1 MTDNEVGD
9 RVHNFFSQDNLSQ
22 GQHHSQVV
30 DGSWQ
35 VLGNNLWAGSQGHV
49 GLPSSNPKNYNLQ
62 QSAEIERGHSSH
74 SLPVSHGLNLTQSV
88 LRPGF
93 ANRQSQSQQP
103 NLNGYMHGRQILR
116 TRQNETN
123 FLGVD
128 TESDCHNMTSR
139 GLPTYKSQQ
148 GNGPGNYTTSI
159 RLDSSESPV
168 SFDFFGGQQQV
179 SGQQTG
185 MLQSLPR
192 QQSEFSEMQLQQQ
205 VMLRK
210 MQELQRQQ
218 QIQQLEARQ
227 QSSINQ
233 ITTITRQASGS
244 HSPAQING
252 TPISTIT
259 EASNYS
265 WASEPTAGNTNWLQ
279 RATPAIQGSSNG
291 FGFSPDHGQALNL
304 MNLVPQQVDQSLYGI
319 PISNTRSGSHLYSHV
334 PMDKPSMQQITM
346 YNNSFPGNQH
356 TGFQDHVSPQE
367 RSFVYREGFQ
377 GENMFGHA
385 SVQGLNGGMNLENI
399 QQVNASQVN
408 APLQEFHE
416 KQERPY
422 SSDTLQEKTMM
433 EVSSSQNAVA
443 LDPTEEK
450 ILFGDDNIWDAF
462 GSSIDTEAG
471 GFNPSNGTGFLNGV
485 PSLQSGSWSA
495 LMQSAVAETSSND
508 IGLREEWNGL
518 SSQNTDVRAGNH
530 QFSTYENN
538 SKQETDIADYNLLIA
553 SRLSSGSVPLSHDTN
568 INKSYQGVSGAQQP
582 GQKHSYK
589 QGERPE
595 MDSTR
600 RPIQQTLE
608 EGSKWLSRGPLQ
620 NLPAERNQIYGDA
633 ANSPS
638 VSSYSSGQPPDK
650 PNVRGVCESIS
661 ASGDAMMKIHGSENK
676 SLCLYSEDQKKMTC
690 EGTSHCGYIGKA
702 DSGPNSIFG
711 SDHVKSPIGSSHVNR
726 EDYSFNSLAAIPNSS
741 SGRASEDTTQLF
753 SNSHQLNYW
762 KHADSSMKGKGSEN
776 SGKSQNQLNKG
787 KGPQVLESSM
797 SSFGNDVV
805 NRREL
810 MDCDRKENSSDSH
823 DTNFAQQTTSGGLK
837 ENLWSHGSDS
847 QNLPGGKQ
855 KLPSQAGRKTPGPRK
870 FQYHPMGNLDEDVEP
885 SYGVHG
891 TFSQAMS
898 QQIPRASYSHNQG
911 YFGQSR
917 FFGQFSKSS
926 TEVEKGHSLDLQE
939 NEKGHDDSP
948 AQGTHPAFS
957 PYVSA
962 PFDRSV
968 GIPAP
973 NKAPQPSQNILELL
987 HKVDQPKACANYDG
1001 SVGRL
1006 LQNNSSASQGF
1017 NLQLAPPSQWQPVQN
1032 RALASQG
1039 SAQLLNSFNSSLTSP
1054 EIRDK
1059 GHTWLASTAQ
1069 VQSLPSS
1076 HETSQ
1081 GEFKIN
1087 NIGVPGQIGNEA
1099 SQYSMQGNFSSALT
1113 SDFPNSRSQLQN
1125 QQMIVSSRKLTTN
1138 QSLNISTDW
1147 QASHL
1152 QQTDYST
1159 SRDAT
1164 GQSTPASLPDHDRP
1178 VSSADTSQPT
1188 VNNHFRERV
1197 SGAPIAVG
1205 QPIPSSQHFIASGP
1219 SQHGAFPKMLPNAWT
1234 NAPGQQQ
1241 SLAAQPHKFHP
1252 SIFSSS
1258 QLNDNVVSTSPTKQD
1273 QVDQHGEKRGN
1284 DPSDLDMNS
1293 IHSQGFVCGEGPPA
1307 KECLRQMVS
1316 SENIDLAKNTRASQ
1330 VKESVVKNLSE
1341 ASPLNPGT
1349 TQRDIEAF
1357 GRSLKPSSLLHQN
1370 YSLLHQMQA
1379 MKSTEIDPSNRG
1391 LKRSKRTDSGMD
1403 CQMAPKTEQSSEHNV
1418 MVGDSLIHSSAVL
1431 SGDCKML
1438 SFSGPMDNRETNSSS
1453 QLGNATHQDV
1463 LAFGRNE
1470 SENYSHGNN
1479 NTSFRVEHSQISP
1492 QMAPSWFN
1500 QFGTFKN
1507 GQMLSMYDAQ
1517 KCATVKTV
1525 EQLHT
1530 IGKSSD
1536 SLCAHSSLEQ
1546 VNAAADSNQVLNMW
1560 KRSTPTSVAI
1570 EHFSSP
1576 QSLALDVAGQHL
1588 VVART
1593 KKRKSATSEL
1603 LPWHKEVTQGSRS
1616 LLTISMAEVNWARA
1630 ANRVI
1635 DKLEDEAEVI
1645 ENGAPMRRHKRRLI
1659 LTTQLMQQLFR
1670 PPPLAVLSTDAS
1682 SNNETVAYLVSKLA
1696 LRDACSVFPGSGR
1709 DSSVPFD
1716 STNLLSDE
1724 HKTSRRT
1731 DDHHISEVMEDF
1743 IGRARNL
1750 EKDFIRLD
1758 KRTSVADLK
1767 IECQDLEKFSVIN
1780 RFARFHARGQA
1791 EAAETS
1797 SSSDA
1802 TPNAQRQLPQR
1813 YVTALPVP
1821 RNLPDRV
1828 QCLSL

>member
-1 MTDNEVGD
+1 
-9 RVHNFFSQDNLSQ
+9 
-22 GQHHSQVV
+22 
-30 DGSWQ
+30 
-35 VLGNNLWAGSQGHV
+35 
-49 GLPSSNPKNYNLQ
+49 
-62 QSAEIERGHSSH
+62 
-74 SLPVSHGLNLTQSV
+74 
-88 LRPGF
+88 
-93 ANRQSQSQQP
+93 
-103 NLNGYMHGRQILR
+103 
-116 TRQNETN
+116 
-123 FLGVD
+123 
-128 TESDCHNMTSR
+128 
-139 GLPTYKSQQ
+139 
-148 GNGPGNYTTSI
+148 
-159 RLDSSESPV
+159 
-168 SFDFFGGQQQV
+168 
-179 SGQQTG
+179 
-185 MLQSLPR
+185 
-192 QQSEFSEMQLQQQ
+192 
-205 VMLRK
+205 
-210 MQELQRQQ
+210 
-218 QIQQLEARQ
+218 
-227 QSSINQ
+227 
-233 ITTITRQASGS
+233 
-244 HSPAQING
+244 
-252 TPISTIT
+252 
-259 EASNYS
+259 
-265 WASEPTAGNTNWLQ
+265 
-279 RATPAIQGSSNG
+279 
-291 FGFSPDHGQALNL
+291 
-304 MNLVPQQVDQSLYGI
+304 
-319 PISNTRSGSHLYSHV
+319 
-334 PMDKPSMQQITM
+334 
-346 YNNSFPGNQH
+346 
-356 TGFQDHVSPQE
+356 
-367 RSFVYREGFQ
+367 
-377 GENMFGHA
+377 
-385 SVQGLNGGMNLENI
+385 
-399 QQVNASQVN
+399 
-408 APLQEFHE
+408 
-416 KQERPY
+416 
-422 SSDTLQEKTMM
+422 
-433 EVSSSQNAVA
+433 
-443 LDPTEEK
+443 
-450 ILFGDDNIWDAF
+450 
-462 GSSIDTEAG
+462 
-471 GFNPSNGTGFLNGV
+471 
-485 PSLQSGSWSA
+485 
-495 LMQSAVAETSSND
+495 
-508 IGLREEWNGL
+508 
-518 SSQNTDVRAGNH
+518 
-530 QFSTYENN
+530 
-538 SKQETDIADYNLLIA
+538 
-553 SRLSSGSVPLSHDTN
+553 
-568 INKSYQGVSGAQQP
+568 
-582 GQKHSYK
+582 
-589 QGERPE
+589 
-595 MDSTR
+595 
-600 RPIQQTLE
+600 
-608 EGSKWLSRGPLQ
+608 
-620 NLPAERNQIYGDA
+620 
-633 ANSPS
+633 
-638 VSSYSSGQPPDK
+638 
-650 PNVRGVCESIS
+650 
-661 ASGDAMMKIHGSENK
+661 
-676 SLCLYSEDQKKMTC
+676 
-690 EGTSHCGYIGKA
+690 
-702 DSGPNSIFG
+702 
-711 SDHVKSPIGSSHVNR
+711 
-726 EDYSFNSLAAIPNSS
+726 
-741 SGRASEDTTQLF
+741 
-753 SNSHQLNYW
+753 
-762 KHADSSMKGKGSEN
+762 
-776 SGKSQNQLNKG
+776 
-787 KGPQVLESSM
+787 
-797 SSFGNDVV
+797 
-805 NRREL
+805 
-810 MDCDRKENSSDSH
+810 
-823 DTNFAQQTTSGGLK
+823 
-837 ENLWSHGSDS
+837 
-847 QNLPGGKQ
+847 
-855 KLPSQAGRKTPGPRK
+855 
-870 FQYHPMGNLDEDVEP
+870 
-885 SYGVHG
+885 
-891 TFSQAMS
+891 
-898 QQIPRASYSHNQG
+898 
-911 YFGQSR
+911 
-917 FFGQFSKSS
+917 
-926 TEVEKGHSLDLQE
+926 
-939 NEKGHDDSP
+939 
-948 AQGTHPAFS
+948 
-957 PYVSA
+957 
-962 PFDRSV
+962 
-968 GIPAP
+968 
-973 NKAPQPSQNILELL
+973 
-987 HKVDQPKACANYDG
+987 
-1001 SVGRL
+1001 
-1006 LQNNSSASQGF
+1006 
-1017 NLQLAPPSQWQPVQN
+1017 
-1032 RALASQG
+1032 
-1039 SAQLLNSFNSSLTSP
+1039 
-1054 EIRDK
+1054 
-1059 GHTWLASTAQ
+1059 
-1069 VQSLPSS
+1069 
-1076 HETSQ
+1076 
-1081 GEFKIN
+1081 
-1087 NIGVPGQIGNEA
+1087 
-1099 SQYSMQGNFSSALT
+1099 MQGNFSSALT

>member
-35 VLGNNLWAGSQGHV
+35 VLGNNLWAGSQRHV
-49 GLPSSNPKNYNLQ
+49 GLLSSNSKNYNLQ
-62 QSAEIERGHSSH
+62 QSADIERGHSNH
-74 SLPVSHGLNLTQSV
+74 SFPVSHDLNLTQSV
-88 LRPGF
+88 LRPEL
-93 ANRQSQSQQP
+93 ANSRSQSQQP
-103 NLNGYMHGRQILR
+103 NLNGYMHERQILQ

-139 GLPTYKSQQ
+139 GLPTHKSQQ
-148 GNGPGNYTTSI
+148 GNGPGNYATSI
-159 RLDSSESPV
+159 RSDLSESPV
-168 SFDFFGGQQQV
+168 SFDFFGDQQQV
-179 SGQQTG
+179 SCQQTG
-185 MLQSLPR
+185 MLQSFPR
-192 QQSEFSEMQLQQQ
+192 QHSGFSEMQLQQQ

-210 MQELQRQQ
+210 MQELKRQQ

-227 QSSINQ
+227 QSSMNQ
-233 ITTITRQASGS
+233 IATITRQASGS
-244 HSPAQING
+244 HSPALINS
-252 TPISTIT
+252 TPISSIT

-265 WASEPTAGNTNWLQ
+265 CASEPTAGNTNWLQ

-291 FGFSPDHGQALNL
+291 FKFSPEHGQAQNL
-304 MNLVPQQVDQSLYGI
+304 MSLVPQQVDQSLYGI
-319 PISNTRSGSHLYSHV
+319 PISNTRGGSHLYSHV
-334 PMDKPSMQQITM
+334 PMDKSSMQQITM

-356 TGFQDHVSPQE
+356 TGFQDQVSPQDG
-367 RSFVYREGFQ
+367 SFVYREGFL

-385 SVQGLNGGMNLENI
+385 PVQGLNGGMNLENLH
-399 QQVNASQVN
+399 QVNASLVN

-416 KQERPY
+416 KQERPC
-422 SSDTLQEKTMM
+422 SSDTLQEKTVMQ
-433 EVSSSQNAVA
+433 VSSSQNAVA

-462 GSSIDTEAG
+462 GSSIDAEAG
-471 GFNPSNGTGFLNGV
+471 GFNPSNGTGFLNRI

-495 LMQSAVAETSSND
+495 LMQSAVAETSSNN
-508 IGLREEWNGL
+508 IGLREEWSGL

-530 QFSTYENN
+530 QFSTYETN
-538 SKQETDIADYNLLIA
+538 SKQETEMADYNLQIA
-553 SRLSSGSVPLSHDTN
+553 SGLSSGSVPLSHDAN
-568 INKSYQGVSGAQQP
+568 INKSYQGVSGPQQP
-582 GQKHSYK
+582 GQTHSYM
-589 QGERPE
+589 QGESP
-595 MDSTR
+595 DR
-600 RPIQQTLE
+600 RSIQKTSK
-608 EGSKWLSRGPLQ
+608 EGSKWLSRVPLQ
-620 NLPAERNQIYGDA
+620 KPAEWNQNYGNA
-633 ANSPS
+633 AHPPS

-650 PNVRGVCESIS
+650 PNVRGVCESRS
-661 ASGDAMMKIHGSENK
+661 ASGDATMKIHGNENK
-676 SLCLYSEDQKKMTC
+676 SPRLYNEDQKKMTC
-690 EGTSHCGYIGKA
+690 EGTSHGGHIGKA

-711 SDHVKSPIGSSHVNR
+711 SDHVKSAIVSSHVNR
-726 EDYSFNSLAAIPNSS
+726 EDYSFNSLAAIPNST

-787 KGPQVLESSM
+787 KSPQVLESSM
-797 SSFGNDVV
+797 TSFGNDVV

-810 MDCDRKENSSDSH
+810 MNCDRKENSSDSH
-823 DTNFAQQTTSGGLK
+823 DTNSAQHPTSGGLK
-837 ENLWSHGSDS
+837 ENLWSDGSDS

-855 KLPSQAGRKTPGPRK
+855 KSSSQAGRKTPGPRK

-885 SYGVHG
+885 SYGVKHG

-898 QQIPRASYSHNQG
+898 QQIPRASYDHNQG

-917 FFGQFSKSS
+917 FFGLFSKTS

-939 NEKGHDDSP
+939 NKKGHDESP
-948 AQGTHPAFS
+948 SQGTHPAFS
-957 PYVSA
+957 PNVSA
-962 PFDRSV
+962 PFDRSL
-968 GIPAP
+968 GKYAP
-973 NKAPQPSQNILELL
+973 NKAPQSSQNMLELL
-987 HKVDQPKACANYDG
+987 HKVDQPKECANYDG
-1001 SVGRL
+1001 SVGQL
-1006 LQNNSSASQGF
+1006 LQNKSSASQGC

-1081 GEFKIN
+1081 GEFKFN
-1087 NIGVPGQIGNEA
+1087 KIGVPGQTGNEA
-1099 SQYSMQGNFSSALT
+1099 SQYSIQ
-1113 SDFPNSRSQLQN
+1113 DFPNSRSQLQN
-1125 QQMIVSSRKLTTN
+1125 QQMIISSGKLPTN
-1138 QSLNISTDW
+1138 QSMNISSDR

-1159 SRDAT
+1159 CGDAT
-1164 GQSTPASLPDHDRP
+1164 GQSTPALLPDHDRP

-1188 VNNHFRERV
+1188 VTNHFHERV
-1197 SGAPIAVG
+1197 SGTPISVRRA
-1205 QPIPSSQHFIASGP
+1205 IPSSQHFIASGP
-1219 SQHGAFPKMLPNAWT
+1219 SQHGAFPKTLPNAWT
-1234 NAPGQQQ
+1234 NVPGQQH
-1241 SLAAQPHKFHP
+1241 SFANQPHKSHP
-1252 SIFSSS
+1252 SIFSSIQS
-1258 QLNDNVVSTSPTKQD
+1258 NDNVVSTSPTKQD
-1273 QVDQHGEKRGN
+1273 QVDQNGEKRWN
-1284 DPSDLDMNS
+1284 DPSDLDTNS
-1293 IHSQGFVCGEGPPA
+1293 MHSQGFVRGEGQPA
-1307 KECLRQMVS
+1307 KECHRQMVS
-1316 SENIDLAKNTRASQ
+1316 SENIDLAKNTTASQ
-1330 VKESVVKNLSE
+1330 VKESVKNLSE
-1341 ASPLNPGT
+1341 ASPLNPASS
-1349 TQRDIEAF
+1349 QRDIDAF

-1370 YSLLHQMQA
+1370 FSLLQQMQA

-1391 LKRSKRTDSGMD
+1391 LKRSKGADSDLD
-1403 CQMAPKTEQSSEHNV
+1403 CQMAPKTGQSSEHNV

-1431 SGDCKML
+1431 SGDSKML
-1438 SFSGPMDNRETNSSS
+1438 SFSGPMDNNRETNSSS
-1453 QLGNATHQDV
+1453 QLGM
-1463 LAFGRNE
+1463 
-1470 SENYSHGNN
+1470 S
-1479 NTSFRVEHSQISP
+1479 SFRVEHSQISP

-1500 QFGTFKN
+1500 QFGTFQN
-1507 GQMLSMYDAQ
+1507 GQILSMYDAQ

-1546 VNAAADSNQVLNMW
+1546 VSAAADSNQVLNIW
-1560 KRSTPTSVAI
+1560 QKSTPTSVAI

-1588 VVART
+1588 VVARP

-1603 LPWHKEVTQGSRS
+1603 LPWHKEVMQGSRS

-1645 ENGAPMRRHKRRLI
+1645 EDGPPMCRPKRRLI
-1659 LTTQLMQQLFR
+1659 FTTQLMQQLFS

-1682 SNNETVAYLVSKLA
+1682 SNYETVAYLVSKLA
-1696 LRDACSVFPGSGR
+1696 LVDACSIFPRSGS

-1731 DDHHISEVMEDF
+1731 DDQHLPKVMEDF

-1750 EKDFIRLD
+1750 EKDFMRLD
-1758 KRTSVADLK
+1758 KRTSVSDLK

-1802 TPNAQRQLPQR
+1802 TPNGQRQLPQR